1 MTSELT
7 PNTGHS
13 DWRASSQPSYGCA
26 LSQSRLGPASS
37 WVSAA
42 IPDTVVRFRTSWSR
56 SPESEPMSGVVGKK
70 DKPPRVLGPATIVK
84 PALFGAAGL
93 FLVQGAMKVF
103 LHA

>member
-1 MTSELT
+1 
-7 PNTGHS
+7 
-13 DWRASSQPSYGCA
+13 
-26 LSQSRLGPASS
+26 
-37 WVSAA
+37 
-42 IPDTVVRFRTSWSR
+42 
-56 SPESEPMSGVVGKK
+56 MSGVVGKK